1 MPRNSRAYLRV
12 HSAEAE
18 EVVGG
23 EEEDPLEAR
32 IVKRL
37 TAIGGEG
44 GATPNMGAGVV
55 EGREMVLATVEDML
69 QIRAKR
75 LSEAQ
80 KSRLSLCQQSPRWFY
95 RRTTT
100 KTRTPKSASFA
111 PLPSSTP
118 PSLLAT
124 TAHVTSAPSACE
136 HYTRR
141 KLART
146 AEQNPTTSF

>member
-1 MPRNSRAYLRV
+1 MAI
-12 HSAEAE
+12 E
-18 EVVGG
+18 E
-23 EEEDPLEAR
+23 
-32 IVKRL
+32 
-37 TAIGGEG
+37 EG
-44 GATPNMGAGVV
+44 GAILNTGVGAAG
-55 EGREMVLATVEDML
+55 GREMVLATVEDML

-75 LSEAQ
+75 PLEAQ
-80 KSRLSLCQQSPRWFY
+80 KSRLSLCQQSPKWFY